1 MNLYNGDCLEI
12 MQDMPDNSVDY
23 VLTSPPYNIGRSRNT
38 KSKQKG
44 KYEHFT
50 DKRKDYLD
58 WSIKV
63 IDELLRITKN
73 HIFYNIQANYYN
85 KKDVYKLIGH
95 YSDKLIQNFI
105 WTKQVTSPASQ
116 HYAIT
121 NSVEYILGL
130 SNQTRIKGNKI
141 YSTNHIHSS
150 QRAKKNKSHNAVMPT
165 EIADYFISNFTQ
177 EEETILDPF
186 MGIGTTGISCVSMN
200 RQFIGIELVK
210 EYYKI
215 AKERIDEKLYNNTS

>member
-1 MNLYNGDCLEI
+1 MKLYNEDCLEVLK
-12 MQDMPDNSVDY
+12 DMPDDCVDY
-23 VLTSPPYNIGRSRNT
+23 VITSPPYNIGRSRIT
-38 KSKQKG
+38 KSGQKA

-73 HIFYNIQANYYN
+73 HIFYNIQANWTN
-85 KKDVYKLIGH
+85 KKDVYKLIGN

-105 WTKQVTSPASQ
+105 WTKEHSSPASAN
-116 HYAIT
+116 YAIT

-141 YSTNHIHSS
+141 YSTNHIHTT
-150 QRAKKNKSHNAVMPT
+150 QRVKRNKSHNAVMLT
-165 EIADYFISNFTQ
+165 EIADYFISNFTK
-177 EEETILDPF
+177 ENEIILDCF
-186 MGIGTTGISCVSMN
+186 MGSGTTGLACKNLN
-200 RQFIGIELVK
+200 RNFIGIEIDK
-210 EYYKI
+210 EYFNI
-215 AKERIDEKLYNNTS
+215 AKQRIESTLF